1 MADFSVADVKKLRER
16 TGAGMMD
23 AKKALSEAGGDIEA
37 AVDALRAKGL
47 ATAQKKSSRTAAEG
61 LVGVLVEVPVML
73 LVVKVVNES
82 KGWYERKGLAA

>member
-1 MADFSVADVKKLRER
+1 MFGVGAAFIEKEMIMADFTVADVKALREK

-47 ATAQKKSSRTAAEG
+47 ATAQKKS
-61 LVGVLVEVPVML
+61 
-73 LVVKVVNES
+73 
-82 KGWYERKGLAA
+82 